1 MGSEC
6 SSKSE
11 TGRTVRKE
19 GDTSEMYSNHSG
31 SRSGKKDE
39 SNVQKQFLQLG
50 EYPVLYYSLKAFSGF
65 TGNHRHCSGVWENRN
80 QLL

>member
-39 SNVQKQFLQLG
+39 K
-50 EYPVLYYSLKAFSGF
+50 
-65 TGNHRHCSGVWENRN
+65 
-80 QLL
+80 